1 MYYLTSRISDFAEN
15 FYSDILNNLDVAT
28 KEYILKKKKTEA
40 QKTSLLALYLLKNGL
55 SEFYGIGSY
64 KILRTEKGK
73 PYLEDNKVYFSIS
86 HTKGIAAVAFSEH
99 PIGIDIEYTR
109 KYSAVAE
116 RMFDDIERKY
126 ALQSD
131 LNFTKIWT
139 LKEAA
144 VKATGQGIAD
154 AKNISFRLSP
164 EKITASIPDAEMF
177 QTVNNG
183 LVISICEIK

>member
-55 SEFYGIGSY
+55 SEFYGIGSC